1 MYFLTSE
8 PRRVACLEILRLV
21 YKVYGAAGLDGAC
34 KKSMKSLRA
43 WAQVLHIT
51 HNVFSLVYKFIWG

>member
-1 MYFLTSE
+1 M
-8 PRRVACLEILRLV
+8 ACLEILRLV

-43 WAQVLHIT
+43 RAQVLHIT
-51 HNVFSLVYKFIWG
+51 HNVFSLVYKFIGAR